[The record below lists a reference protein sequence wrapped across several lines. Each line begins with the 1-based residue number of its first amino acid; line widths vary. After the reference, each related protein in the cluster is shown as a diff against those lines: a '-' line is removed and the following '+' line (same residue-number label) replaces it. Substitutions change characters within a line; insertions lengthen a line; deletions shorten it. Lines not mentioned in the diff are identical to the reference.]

1 MAIQASMPG
10 AKEAVEPAAKTCVL
24 GLRMWLLV
32 VLTGVGAGLTSGLLM
47 KLLRLSQHI
56 SFHYRQGD
64 FLSGV
69 EGVSGAHRVIVLIC
83 AGILAGVVLRVVQ
96 KIPDNGGPSLND
108 AIRNHAGELPERSMT
123 VKAIVSIVVV
133 GMGAAIGREASLKE
147 AGGLVGK
154 KLADLYR
161 LAPEQ
166 RKLLVAC
173 GVGAGMA
180 AAYNVPFGGALFT
193 LEVLLDTISVSTVLP
208 AFVTS
213 FLATA
218 VSWLMLPNVPTYQFP
233 ELPVTSLLLV
243 WALFA
248 GPALGWASVWFVR
261 GVHWGKE
268 HRPQGWLA
276 VVLPVTIFAA
286 LGALAIPFPQLLGN
300 GKNVV
305 QLAFDEKMG
314 VALLSW
320 LLILRP
326 LATMFVLRAG
336 VPGGLFTPT
345 MTFGALAGAA
355 LGEIWHSVAPA
366 TDKRSYVLL
375 GTGAVL
381 AACTQAPVSSVVFV
395 LELTGRASSLI
406 VPLLIAVCGAMLTFR
421 RLETKT
427 TS

>member
-1 MAIQASMPG
+1 
-10 AKEAVEPAAKTCVL
+10 
-24 GLRMWLLV
+24 
-32 VLTGVGAGLTSGLLM
+32 
-47 KLLRLSQHI
+47 
-56 SFHYRQGD
+56 
-64 FLSGV
+64 
-69 EGVSGAHRVIVLIC
+69 
-83 AGILAGVVLRVVQ
+83 
-96 KIPDNGGPSLND
+96 
-108 AIRNHAGELPERSMT
+108 
-123 VKAIVSIVVV
+123 
-133 GMGAAIGREASLKE
+133 
-147 AGGLVGK
+147 
-154 KLADLYR
+154 
-161 LAPEQ
+161 
-166 RKLLVAC
+166 
-173 GVGAGMA
+173 MA

-261 GVHWGKE
+261 GVHWGRE